1 MKKEKKPSKHHGRQ
15 STDFEASIRRSTIS
29 AHGNL
34 LNGGI
39 AIAWAHRPPML
50 ELNGRKLVRNIE
62 HCMLATDKPK
72 LQELENI
79 TL

>member
-1 MKKEKKPSKHHGRQ
+1 MKKEKKASKRHMSS
-15 STDFEASIRRSTIS
+15 STASVASIRRSTTS
-29 AHGNL
+29 ARGNL

-39 AIAWAHRPPML
+39 VSAWAHRPPML

-72 LQELENI
+72 LQELESI